1 MMNPA
6 KLLKIKGAWD
16 KFSYNHPKFEPF
28 VKAVQKNAIEEGTI
42 IEINFKTA
50 EGQSI
55 NTNLKLTKDDL
66 ELFRDLSDL
75 MSK

>member
-1 MMNPA
+1 MINPA

-28 VKAVQKNAIEEGTI
+28 IKAVQRNSIEEGTI
-42 IEINFKTA
+42 IEINFTTA
-50 EGQSI
+50 AGQSI
-55 NTNLKLTKDDL
+55 STNLKLTKDDL
-66 ELFRDLSDL
+66 ELFHDLSDM

>member
-28 VKAVQKNAIEEGTI
+28 IKAVQKNSIEEGTI
-42 IEINFKTA
+42 IDIKFTTA

-55 NTNLKLTKDDL
+55 NTNLKLTQDDL
-66 ELFRDLSDL
+66 ELFRSLSDM